1 MNKPKA
7 KPTTKL
13 RGGVRATSTTN
24 LPSTSLC
31 NSSQPSDPVTPLL
44 KPFNASLGHRAPLW
58 NHRNLS
64 KAAIIAAHCTSHFV
78 ASVAPSPPPNAPPIT
93 CADYTASTGVDA
105 IYGHVQLLLGIV
117 TGPSN
122 KKRRDAVRETW
133 LRWPSIGRSVVVCF
147 VIGRKQVAG
156 ETLAALDLEQ
166 VEHRDLL
173 FLPEVSDGCVKL
185 VSIGKAYGFWRAAAN
200 LVARNTASLPPLPS
214 SSSSSA
220 TTRSIRPQAFIAKAD
235 DDSFVDVPHL
245 ERHLG
250 RLFCAK
256 RAYFGALAFTGY
268 LSSNYRFLNCG
279 FAWAGGGAYKNYGCE
294 KHGAHPP
301 FPFALGQLQ
310 VMSAEAASAL
320 AESRDA
326 QEFAAAAEA
335 LPNINAN
342 EDSAI
347 GLMMSRVPRVAYVN
361 LPKQEWHNLG
371 CWPSP
376 GLYRPAVPNGSLV
389 VHRIKSALGLKY
401 VWGVMGEGKPN
412 DIVACVRAA
421 LLTPS
426 KQQPLSPQ
434 ASLWWV
440 RKWCEKCTIEG
451 QLKRHP
457 GNAPEG
463 CKEVSQAPHRIR
475 LLRESCDAHGLLPKG
490 LPPLSTAAEP
500 AAARNRTRAAGA
512 RGKERSPRLG
522 PF

>member
-166 VEHRDLL
+166 VEHRDL
-173 FLPEVSDGCVKL
+173 FRRRCPTA
-185 VSIGKAYGFWRAAAN
+185 AYCEHREGVRFPAGGRN
-200 LVARNTASLPPLPS
+200 LVARNTAFLPPLPS

-220 TTRSIRPQAFIAKAD
+220 TTRSIRP
-235 DDSFVDVPHL
+235 
-245 ERHLG
+245 
-250 RLFCAK
+250 
-256 RAYFGALAFTGY
+256 
-268 LSSNYRFLNCG
+268 
-279 FAWAGGGAYKNYGCE
+279 
-294 KHGAHPP
+294 
-301 FPFALGQLQ
+301 
-310 VMSAEAASAL
+310 
-320 AESRDA
+320 
-326 QEFAAAAEA
+326 
-335 LPNINAN
+335 
-342 EDSAI
+342 
-347 GLMMSRVPRVAYVN
+347 
-361 LPKQEWHNLG
+361 
-371 CWPSP
+371 
-376 GLYRPAVPNGSLV
+376 
-389 VHRIKSALGLKY
+389 
-401 VWGVMGEGKPN
+401 
-412 DIVACVRAA
+412 
-421 LLTPS
+421 
-426 KQQPLSPQ
+426 
-434 ASLWWV
+434 
-440 RKWCEKCTIEG
+440 
-451 QLKRHP
+451 
-457 GNAPEG
+457 
-463 CKEVSQAPHRIR
+463 
-475 LLRESCDAHGLLPKG
+475 
-490 LPPLSTAAEP
+490 
-500 AAARNRTRAAGA
+500 
-512 RGKERSPRLG
+512 
-522 PF
+522 